1 MPGLGLRPLQCPE
14 DRRAAWQWWDSRAS
28 AYLLSQVAVGI
39 AKAKARNGGRC
50 CSSPTS
56 ASVKS
61 CGTASVRPGRG
72 AGAAEAKGTAGA
84 RVSPETSLR
93 GRGAGLEGPGSRKI
107 EAAPPNPVSVPE
119 LGMGGGQRTNRTAG
133 LGGGRGRRAAPDL
146 GRLREAEEGRAGPRV
161 SRVHVHR
168 LTVLGAPGLCSALP
182 SPALGGGPSKALIRR
197 ARDPSSY
204 LSWPRPQ
211 V

>member
-84 RVSPETSLR
+84 RAAPLR
-93 GRGAGLEGPGSRKI
+93 PHSGAEGQGWRVQGAGRLRLHRPTQFRFLSLGWVEGRERTGQQGWG
-107 EAAPPNPVSVPE
+107 VGV
-119 LGMGGGQRTNRTAG
+119 GGGQRQIWA
-133 LGGGRGRRAAPDL
+133 
-146 GRLREAEEGRAGPRV
+146 V
-161 SRVHVHR
+161 
-168 LTVLGAPGLCSALP
+168 
-182 SPALGGGPSKALIRR
+182 
-197 ARDPSSY
+197 
-204 LSWPRPQ
+204 
-211 V
+211 